1 MKFDVEPSCN
11 PKDNVSDPN
20 YDLVQILNLDH
31 LEIDLDHLCK
41 TNLEMVL
48 CFYWYAV
55 FGMTQR

>member
-48 CFYWYAV
+48 SI
-55 FGMTQR
+55 FGMRYLV